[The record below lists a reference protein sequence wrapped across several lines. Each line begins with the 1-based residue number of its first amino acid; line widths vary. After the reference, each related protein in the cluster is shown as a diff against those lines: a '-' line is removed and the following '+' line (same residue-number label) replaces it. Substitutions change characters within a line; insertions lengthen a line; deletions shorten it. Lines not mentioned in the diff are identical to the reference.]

1 MQPGEFLD
9 FFQNQI
15 IEPRFVYVDLSM
27 CNYQNYVFVI
37 LPNASRNLLLL
48 TSMFKDTG
56 GNKTSISPDLF

>member
-1 MQPGEFLD
+1 MQRGEFSD

-27 CNYQNYVFVI
+27 CIHQNYVFVI
-37 LPNASRNLLLL
+37 LPNVSRNLLLL
-48 TSMFKDTG
+48 TSIFKDTG

>member
-1 MQPGEFLD
+1 MQPGEFSD

-15 IEPRFVYVDLSM
+15 IESRFVYVDLSM
-27 CNYQNYVFVI
+27 CIHQNYVFVI

>member
-1 MQPGEFLD
+1 MQRGEFSD
-9 FFQNQI
+9 FFQSQI
-15 IEPRFVYVDLSM
+15 MEPRFVYVDLSM
-27 CNYQNYVFVI
+27 CIHQNCVFVI